1 LAPPV
6 GEVLGR
12 MTQGGT
18 IPRIVL
24 TDGDPD
30 PLKALK
36 EEIAE
41 RLNSNWRDVRLRLL
55 PIEVEHESLMGIGLT
70 CVKLYNELNYEK
82 RQAFFKG
89 ELTRDKMN
97 EIDESITTSITRFWV
112 LTLRLLYR
120 RMMKLGNHSSSS

>member
-1 LAPPV
+1 MAPPV

-18 IPRIVL
+18 IPRFVL

-30 PLKALK
+30 PLQSLR

-41 RLNSNWRDVRLRLL
+41 RLSSNWRDVRLRLL
-55 PIEVEHESLMGIGLT
+55 PTEAEHGSLMGIGLT

-89 ELTRDKMN
+89 
-97 EIDESITTSITRFWV
+97 
-112 LTLRLLYR
+112 
-120 RMMKLGNHSSSS
+120 

>member
-1 LAPPV
+1 VAPSV

-18 IPRIVL
+18 IPRFVL

-30 PLKALK
+30 PLQALR

-55 PIEVEHESLMGIGLT
+55 PTGVEHGSLMGIGLT
-70 CVKLYNELNYEK
+70 CVRLYNELNYEK
-82 RQAFFKG
+82 RGILQG
-89 ELTRDKMN
+89 
-97 EIDESITTSITRFWV
+97 
-112 LTLRLLYR
+112 
-120 RMMKLGNHSSSS
+120 

>member
-1 LAPPV
+1 LGVGVAPSV
-6 GEVLGR
+6 GECAGR

-18 IPRIVL
+18 IPRFVL

-30 PLKALK
+30 PLQELK

-41 RLNSNWRDVRLRLL
+41 RLSSNWRDVKLRLL
-55 PIEVEHESLMGIGLT
+55 PKGVEHESLMSIGLT

-89 ELTRDKMN
+89 ELTRAKMY
-97 EIDESITTSITRFWV
+97 EIDRKYYYKYNEV
-112 LTLRLLYR
+112 L
-120 RMMKLGNHSSSS
+120 GVNAQAVI